1 MDPRGFF
8 DRLRKRKLVQWT
20 AAYVAGAA
28 ALFGT
33 LETIGQVFAWPDGV
47 LRAVFFLLLAG
58 LLATVVLAWFHGEE
72 GRQGMTPVEVLLL
85 GAAGVLGVMG
95 AGYSLVTL
103 GAGVDPEASSA
114 SSLVVVPF
122 TDASPDRDQQYL
134 GEGVAEEI
142 RRALSERQGRPVP
155 RGRASDAGGG
165 TAHVLEGSVQRVAEQ
180 VRVAARLTDRTGA
193 EIWSHRYEV
202 PAGELLEVENRI
214 ADAVAGRLGLDGG
227 SEAAR
232 PVARDSPPDPTAHD
246 HYLRG
251 EYALKQRTPASVI
264 EAISEY
270 RAASA
275 LAPELTSA
283 VAREAYGYGLFLDWG
298 WTYPGLSKA
307 ELLRRGLE
315 LAGKALEQD
324 SLSSEGWLA
333 RAYLLQ
339 LGDPRDL
346 AAAAEAFGR
355 AVSLDPTNPEAH
367 HQYGQTLMALGRY
380 AEAKASY
387 HAALAIEPDRAMTLV
402 PLSAIALR
410 EGDLRGAERWAD
422 SAVALA
428 RDAPYPWASRAQFR
442 LGLGQAVEA
451 RADAE
456 RALQIDPSYE
466 LPSRSA
472 LAAALTALGSD
483 SLGREELT
491 RARRAMVHPESPS
504 PTEAYYLAT
513 ALIRMGDR
521 REALD
526 VIEAAE
532 PRSGWLW
539 FYLQSPAFDAVRDD
553 ERFRRVIE
561 GADP

>member
-8 DRLRKRKLVQWT
+8 DRLRKRKLGQWT

-33 LETIGQVFAWPDGV
+33 LETIGQVFAWPDGI

-58 LLATVVLAWFHGEE
+58 LVVTVVLAWFHGEE

-95 AGYSLVTL
+95 AAYSLVTL
-103 GAGVDPEASSA
+103 GAGVDPEAPAA

-142 RRALSERQGRPVP
+142 RRALSARQGRPVP

-165 TAHVLEGSVQRVAEQ
+165 TAHVLQGSVQRVAEQ
-180 VRVAARLTDRTGA
+180 VRVAAHLTDRTGA
-193 EIWSHRYEV
+193 EIWSQQYEV
-202 PAGELLEVENRI
+202 PAGELFEVENQI
-214 ADAVAGRLGLDGG
+214 ADAVARRIGLGGE
-227 SEAAR
+227 SEAAT

-275 LAPELTSA
+275 LAPNLTPA
-283 VAREAYGYGLFLDWG
+283 MAREAYGYGLFLDWG
-298 WTYPGLSKA
+298 WTYPGLSRA

-339 LGDPRDL
+339 LRDPRDL

-442 LGLGQAVEA
+442 LGLGQAAEA

-513 ALIRMGDR
+513 ALIRMGNR